1 MLINK
6 TNSTNRSRD
15 LTLSLPFFL
24 NSFFVCAFAIFFNF
38 SDKEKYGNKIK
49 KRIRECLCC
58 CCFREI
64 KIEMQRKNVML
75 WFYEYGWRK
84 KTLFFTKI
92 TDAVLNPPLAAIFEL
107 DFLKV
112 LSKRCFVMLDWKKIV
127 KKFLGQN

>member
-1 MLINK
+1 MLIIK

-15 LTLSLPFFL
+15 LTYLYLSFSIHFLFVLSLSSL
-24 NSFFVCAFAIFFNF
+24 IFPTRKNMATRL
-38 SDKEKYGNKIK
+38 K
-49 KRIRECLCC
+49 KRIRECLC